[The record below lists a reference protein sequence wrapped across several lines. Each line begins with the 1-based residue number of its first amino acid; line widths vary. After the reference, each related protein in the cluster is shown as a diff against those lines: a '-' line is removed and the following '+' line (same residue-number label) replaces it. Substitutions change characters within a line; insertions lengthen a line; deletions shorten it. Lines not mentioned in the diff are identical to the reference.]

1 MDECWQEDGD
11 RHHELRGN
19 HESVGDEGCGQAGSI
34 QQVESEEEGASG
46 RGGGRAGGD
55 GIGVQDLEMADQ
67 NPNHGSSSGN
77 AIGHHEDEQ
86 RRRVQRGE
94 GAPQRSSLWTYV
106 KQHGAPSGESR
117 YVTWEARRVPRQGQ
131 NGERLPRASRG
142 DPVGWGPLVS
152 TGPASTPVSS
162 SQPAGSFQVV
172 VQGTQVPN
180 EYPTA
185 HRYPL
190 VHGAPA
196 LSGDPAVGV
205 NPVIDGDATVNQ
217 CPTVEEHPVLDENPA
232 LSRDGV
238 VDEVENEIEDEAS
251 PAAGTG
257 EALGAMTEEGPE
269 RGRQDDGDE
278 HGIEGVIEGGP
289 QGTSQAGLALPEDQ
303 GIQAAD
309 TAENGGGD
317 EGGGTRPEEVNE
329 GQESVEVEG
338 DNGQDRDSEADV
350 YSLGVDWHSCL

>member
-34 QQVESEEEGASG
+34 QQVKSEEEGASG
-46 RGGGRAGGD
+46 REDRRAGGD
-55 GIGVQDLEMADQ
+55 GIGVQDLEMVDQ
-67 NPNHGSSSGN
+67 NPNHGASSGN
-77 AIGHHEDEQ
+77 AIGHDEDEQ
-86 RRRVQRGE
+86 RRSVRRGE
-94 GAPQRSSLWTYV
+94 GSPQRSSLWTYV

-117 YVTWEARRVPRQGQ
+117 YVTWEARRGPRQGQ
-131 NGERLPRASRG
+131 NSERLPRASGR
-142 DPVGWGPLVS
+142 DPVGWAPLVS

-162 SQPAGSFQVV
+162 SQPAGSFQVA
-172 VQGTQVPN
+172 VQGTQVPI

-205 NPVIDGDATVNQ
+205 NPVVEGDATVNQ

-238 VDEVENEIEDEAS
+238 VDEVES
-251 PAAGTG
+251 
-257 EALGAMTEEGPE
+257 
-269 RGRQDDGDE
+269 
-278 HGIEGVIEGGP
+278 
-289 QGTSQAGLALPEDQ
+289 TSQAGLALPEDQ
-303 GIQAAD
+303 GIQAAG
-309 TAENGGGD
+309 TVENGGGD
-317 EGGGTRPEEVNE
+317 EGGETRLEEVDE
-329 GQESVEVEG
+329 GQEGVEVEG

-350 YSLGVDWHSCL
+350 YSVGVDWHS